1 MSNSNTMSKNRNGDE
16 VLIPPKD
23 EEEILLEKLVFG
35 DVQGFETNLRKL
47 DNLYD
52 YSSEEQDE
60 GSNESDETSDDENDL
75 EDVQDDQ
82 LFFIDD
88 GTNEAEGDK
97 DAMDIYEDSQSD
109 DEIDDEEDDN
119 DSEIAWEDSDDDTLN
134 ISLLSS
140 DKVRKLRKVETDS
153 TINGKSYITRLRSQ
167 FEKIYPKP
175 EWVDKLQL
183 EENDMEDEDSDA
195 EVIGNEDDEITE
207 ASNNDNNAVLKL
219 LSSTQQF
226 IITKQLK
233 LISPN
238 KISITRLKDANHS
251 KLSKAAIQSLS
262 FHHSHPL
269 LLTGGFDRTLRIYH
283 IDGKTN
289 NIVTTLHLRNS
300 PISSCYFS
308 PFPSKDNKNL
318 IFAGGRRRYMN
329 KWDLNTGEVEKISRM
344 YGHEQFQRSM
354 EYFKISSK
362 GSYIGLTGSS
372 GWCNILN
379 GLTGQWI
386 KGFKIEG
393 TIMDFEF
400 ANDETFII
408 VINSAGEVWEFE
420 LSNDNASKN
429 ESKKEPTHHNKII
442 RRWQD
447 DSGTGITKIK
457 LGGPK
462 NRWLAIGTNNGIV
475 NIYDRNT
482 LTDGRHPKPIKTIE
496 NLVTS
501 ISSLNFTPDGQILCI
516 ASRAK
521 KDALRLVHLPS
532 CSVYSNWPTSGTP
545 LGRVTAVT
553 FSPNNE
559 MLAIG
564 NEGGKV
570 TLWRINHY

>member
-16 VLIPPKD
+16 FLIPPKD

-35 DVQGFETNLRKL
+35 DLQGFETNLKKL

-52 YSSEEQDE
+52 YSSDEQDE
-60 GSNESDETSDDENDL
+60 GSNDSDESSDDENDL

-82 LFFIDD
+82 LFYIDD
-88 GTNEAEGDK
+88 GTNEAQGDK
-97 DAMDIYEDSQSD
+97 DAMDIDEDSQSD

-119 DSEIAWEDSDDDTLN
+119 DSEIAWEDSDDERLN

-140 DKVRKLRKVETDS
+140 DKMKKLRKVETDS

-175 EWVDKLQL
+175 EWVDKLQQ

-195 EVIGNEDDEITE
+195 EVIGNEDEEITE

-289 NIVTTLHLRNS
+289 NVVTTLHLRNS

-308 PFPSKDNKNL
+308 P
-318 IFAGGRRRYMN
+318 
-329 KWDLNTGEVEKISRM
+329 
-344 YGHEQFQRSM
+344 
-354 EYFKISSK
+354 
-362 GSYIGLTGSS
+362 
-372 GWCNILN
+372 
-379 GLTGQWI
+379 
-386 KGFKIEG
+386 
-393 TIMDFEF
+393 
-400 ANDETFII
+400 
-408 VINSAGEVWEFE
+408 
-420 LSNDNASKN
+420 
-429 ESKKEPTHHNKII
+429 
-442 RRWQD
+442 
-447 DSGTGITKIK
+447 
-457 LGGPK
+457 
-462 NRWLAIGTNNGIV
+462 
-475 NIYDRNT
+475 
-482 LTDGRHPKPIKTIE
+482 
-496 NLVTS
+496 
-501 ISSLNFTPDGQILCI
+501 
-516 ASRAK
+516 
-521 KDALRLVHLPS
+521 
-532 CSVYSNWPTSGTP
+532 
-545 LGRVTAVT
+545 
-553 FSPNNE
+553 
-559 MLAIG
+559 
-564 NEGGKV
+564 
-570 TLWRINHY
+570 